1 MSRPATPRGFR
12 DVLPQEAA
20 EREAITGAVSAAM
33 AAWGYGRVETA
44 VVEEWETLSS
54 GAGTSLEG
62 DVFRLFDSDG
72 RLLALRPEM
81 TVPIARLAA
90 TRLEISDVPQRL
102 RYVSEVFREQASMRG
117 QARQFTQAGLE
128 LIGEGGAAADAE
140 VITVLAEALTSAGLA
155 EFTIGM
161 GTVSV
166 WQALLERSGM
176 DREWSEALLAAA
188 HDRNIV
194 GIDELAKVEGVPAEV
209 REALVAVPRI
219 RGGAE
224 AIAECREVLGRAG
237 VSDALSTMEETW
249 QLLSESVRSRVQ
261 ADFGVM
267 RSFDYYTG
275 LVLEVYA
282 PDLGLPLGGGGR
294 YDGLLGKF
302 GRPAP
307 AAGFAIGVER
317 LHIALDAQGGESAIR
332 QIDVV
337 VGGEASAAFDAAAKL
352 RAEGLV
358 VTIAAGRDAD
368 GVEAARE
375 AVGAREGLVAP
386 LETPSGGDVR

>member
-12 DVLPQEAA
+12 DVLSQEAA
-20 EREAITGAVSAAM
+20 EREAITSAVSSAM
-33 AAWGYGRVETA
+33 TAWGYGRVETP
-44 VVEEWETLSS
+44 VVEEWGTLSV

-62 DVFRLFDSDG
+62 DAFRLFDSDG

-81 TVPIARLAA
+81 TVPIARMAA
-90 TRLEISDVPQRL
+90 TRLEVSGVPQRL

-117 QARQFTQAGLE
+117 QSRQFTQAGLE

-140 VITVLAEALTSAGLA
+140 VITVLAEALSFAGLT
-155 EFTIGM
+155 EFSIGV

-166 WQALLERSGM
+166 WQALVERSGM
-176 DREWSEALLAAA
+176 DREWAQALLAAA

-194 GIDELAKVEGVPAEV
+194 GIDELARTGGVPAEV

-237 VSDALSTMEETW
+237 VSEALSTMEETW
-249 QLLSESVRSRVQ
+249 RLLGESARGRVQ
-261 ADFGVM
+261 ADFSVM
-267 RSFDYYTG
+267 RSFGYYTG
-275 LVLEVYA
+275 MVLEVYA
-282 PDLGLPLGGGGR
+282 PGIGLPLGGGGR

-302 GRPAP
+302 GQSAP

-317 LHIALDAQGGESAIR
+317 LHIALDAQGAGPDGR
-332 QIDVV
+332 QVDVV
-337 VGGEASAAFDAAAKL
+337 VGGEADAAFEAAAGL
-352 RAEGLV
+352 RAEGSV
-358 VTIAAGRDAD
+358 VVVAAGRDAESVD
-368 GVEAARE
+368 VLRE
-375 AVGAREGLVAP
+375 ALGAREGLVAP
-386 LETPSGGDVR
+386 LESPSGGDVR